1 MNILT
6 LPQRRAFDAAFTAP
20 PASGLA
26 GAFGPDQVTVLLLAT
41 GSRFTA
47 LARPLPQD
55 WRIIRPGELAPGG
68 RDPDIVVLDDP
79 GPKAVTANCLRHPAA
94 AIVVVLSPY
103 SDHQEVVD
111 VLEAGADACVRSD
124 TTAVIAA
131 HVEACRRRQAA

>member
-6 LPQRRAFDAAFTAP
+6 LPLRS
-20 PASGLA
+20 ASDL
-26 GAFGPDQVTVLLLAT
+26 DHVTVLVIAADT
-41 GSRFTA
+41 RFADLT
-47 LARPLPQD
+47 RYLPQD
-55 WRIIRPGELAPGG
+55 WTVLRRTTPEPVV

-79 GPKAVTANCLRHPAA
+79 GPRAVTAACLRHPTS

-111 VLEAGADACVRSD
+111 VLEAGADACVRSN
-124 TTAVIAA
+124 TTAVVAA

>member
-6 LPQRRAFDAAFTAP
+6 LPQR
-20 PASGLA
+20 SGTVA
-26 GAFGPDQVTVLLLAT
+26 DHVTVLLVA
-41 GSRFTA
+41 GDARFTD
-47 LARPLPQD
+47 LTRYLPHD
-55 WRIIRPGELAPGG
+55 WTVVRRTTPEPVV

-79 GPKAVTANCLRHPAA
+79 GPRAVTAACLRHPAS

-111 VLEAGADACVRSD
+111 VLEAGADACVRSN
-124 TTAVIAA
+124 TTAVVAA

>member
-6 LPQRRAFDAAFTAP
+6 LPQRS
-20 PASGLA
+20 ASDL
-26 GAFGPDQVTVLLLAT
+26 DHVTVLLVADGGRLMDLT
-41 GSRFTA
+41 RY
-47 LARPLPQD
+47 LPQD
-55 WRIIRPGELAPGG
+55 WTVLRRTTPEPLV

-79 GPKAVTANCLRHPAA
+79 GPRAVTAACLRHPAS

-111 VLEAGADACVRSD
+111 VLEAGADACVRSN
-124 TTAVIAA
+124 TTAVVAA